1 MAAKFPNIN
10 DIAWGKIREVRVS
23 PGPGRDSYSFEFPL
37 HGRKQKMTI
46 SIESG
51 STAYTL
57 SAEDGTPLVHGVQK
71 GREFK
76 VLDFS
81 AKPELRG
88 PGGKIRRM
96 GKIRR
101 K

>member
-1 MAAKFPNIN
+1 MALEKFPKVA
-10 DIAWGKIREVRVS
+10 DIAWGRIKEIRVS
-23 PGPGRDSYSFEFPL
+23 STKDAYSFEFDL
-37 HGRKQKMTI
+37 HGKKQKMTI
-46 SIESG
+46 ALSPG

-57 SAEDGTPLVHGVQK
+57 SSSDGTPIVHAIQHGKEV
-71 GREFK
+71 K

-96 GKIRR
+96 GKLKR